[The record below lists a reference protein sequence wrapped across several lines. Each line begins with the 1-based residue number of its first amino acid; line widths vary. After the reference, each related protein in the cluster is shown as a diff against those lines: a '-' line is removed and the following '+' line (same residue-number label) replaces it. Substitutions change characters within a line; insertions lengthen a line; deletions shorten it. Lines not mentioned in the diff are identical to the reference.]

1 MPYLDQTGLST
12 FWTKIKT
19 WANTNFGATIS
30 KGTSASSG
38 LPIYLKDKAATPNTL
53 STVTIT
59 KSDIT
64 ALGIP
69 GSDTKYTDA
78 TQTAHGLMSAA
89 DKKKL
94 DGVEANANK
103 YVHPTSAAGAKE
115 SGLYK
120 VATDAQGHVTGA
132 TAVTKSDITAL
143 GIPGSQPTVTDEK
156 VKTIL
161 APDGTKFYLAGTENA
176 NGETGTLDISKQVY
190 VESVGANTN
199 ILVSEVGI
207 QIGAKGESLQLDGYG
222 NITFPDGT
230 LLNSDEYDGNAA
242 TANSAS
248 SVQWAGV
255 KNVPSA
261 STTTAGIVKLGTTAG
276 TAAEGNH
283 THATKADLNS
293 PTFTGTPK
301 APTAAADTNT
311 TQIATTAFVHSKV
324 AASIAGKQDTISDLA
339 TIRAGAAKGAT
350 AVQTETDPTVPAW
363 AKAASKPSYTSDE
376 IISTYADL
384 PGSLTQVIDQFN
396 MWNDDLYNKKAPLAS
411 PTFTGFPKAPTAAAG
426 TNTTQIATTAFVQS
440 AVAAASTGVAKYQ
453 GGMTAASYSKLT
465 TYKAGWYWVVTEA
478 GTIAGEACEVGDM
491 VFCNTDNAAAGT
503 KSNAHFDIVQN
514 NIDAI
519 PLSVINA
526 LS

>member
-19 WANTNFGATIS
+19 WASTNFGATIS

-38 LPIYLKDKAATPNTL
+38 LPIYLKDKASTPNTL

-69 GSDTKYTDA
+69 ASDTNTWKANSASSEGYVKSGAGQANKVWKTNASGTPDWRDDENTTYTDA

-94 DGVEANANK
+94 DGVEANANH
-103 YVHPTSAAGAKE
+103 YVHPTSAAGAKA

-156 VKTIL
+156 VKTVPAIE
-161 APDGTKFYLAGTENA
+161 GTVFYLVGTENA
-176 NGETGTLDISKQVY
+176 NGETGTLDVSNQAY
-190 VESVGANTN
+190 VKEVGNGVFF
-199 ILVSEVGI
+199 LVSKNAIVVGEDVDH
-207 QIGAKGESLQLDGYG
+207 GVVVNSE
-222 NITFPDGT
+222 NIAFPDGT
-230 LLNSDEYDGNAA
+230 ILSSTNYDGNAA
-242 TANSAS
+242 SATTAK
-248 SVQWAGV
+248 SVNWSGV

-301 APTAAADTNT
+301 APTAAA
-311 TQIATTAFVHSKV
+311 
-324 AASIAGKQDTISDLA
+324 
-339 TIRAGAAKGAT
+339 
-350 AVQTETDPTVPAW
+350 
-363 AKAASKPSYTSDE
+363 
-376 IISTYADL
+376 
-384 PGSLTQVIDQFN
+384 
-396 MWNDDLYNKKAPLAS
+396 
-411 PTFTGFPKAPTAAAG
+411 G

-440 AVAAASTGVAKYQ
+440 AVVAASTGAAKYQ
-453 GGMTAASYSKLT
+453 GGMTAASYGKLT
-465 TYKAGWYWVVTEA
+465 TYKAGWYWAVTEA

-503 KSNAHFDIVQN
+503 KKDAHFDIVQN

>member
-19 WANTNFGATIS
+19 WASTNFGATIS

-38 LPIYLKDKAATPNTL
+38 LPIYLKDKASTPNTL

-69 GSDTKYTDA
+69 ASDTNTWKANSASSEGYVKSGAGQANKVWKTNASGTPDWRDDENTTYNDA
-78 TQTAHGLMSAA
+78 TTSAHGLMSAV

-94 DGVEANANK
+94 DGVAEGANK
-103 YVHPTSAAGAKE
+103 YVHPTSAAGAKS

-132 TAVTKSDITAL
+132 TAVTKADITAL
-143 GIPGSQPTVTDEK
+143 GIPGSQPTVPEWVNNPMGSDINLDAGVTG
-156 VKTIL
+156 VS
-161 APDGTKFYLAGTENA
+161 DGAT
-176 NGETGTLDISKQVY
+176 
-190 VESVGANTN
+190 
-199 ILVSEVGI
+199 VSEGMNEH
-207 QIGAKGESLQLDGYG
+207 GES
-222 NITFPDGT
+222 IAA
-230 LLNSDEYDGNAA
+230 NAA
-242 TANSAS
+242 A
-248 SVQWAGV
+248 
-255 KNVPSA
+255 
-261 STTTAGIVKLGTTAG
+261 
-276 TAAEGNH
+276 
-283 THATKADLNS
+283 
-293 PTFTGTPK
+293 
-301 APTAAADTNT
+301 
-311 TQIATTAFVHSKV
+311 
-324 AASIAGKQDTISDLA
+324 IAGKQDTIADLA
-339 TIRAGAAKGAT
+339 TIRSGAAKGAT
-350 AVQTETDPTVPAW
+350 AIQTETDPTVPAW
-363 AKAASKPSYTSDE
+363 AKAAKKPDYNSDE
-376 IISTYADL
+376 IEYSKQGISVSAGL
-384 PGSLTQVIDQFN
+384 ARLN
-396 MWNDDLYNKKAPLAS
+396 LAKANTES
-411 PTFTGFPKAPTAAAG
+411 PTFTGTPTAPTAAAG

-453 GGMTAASYSKLT
+453 GGMTAASYGKLT

-491 VFCNTDNAAAGT
+491 VFCNTDSATGA

-514 NIDAI
+514 NIEAI